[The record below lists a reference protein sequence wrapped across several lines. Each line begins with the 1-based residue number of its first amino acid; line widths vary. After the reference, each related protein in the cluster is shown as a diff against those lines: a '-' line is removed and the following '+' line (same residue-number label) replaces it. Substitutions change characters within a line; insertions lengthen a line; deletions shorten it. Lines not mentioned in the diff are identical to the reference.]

1 MPRPS
6 RDAACLDA
14 LMRSGGA
21 AEVAVLAA
29 ASSRSAVRACLAAG
43 HLVSIGG
50 GWVVSAGLGSR
61 LREPPRSPAWH
72 LLPEEW
78 SAQWPE
84 LLVARSAVAASRR
97 AALAGRCAALHRGW
111 AVLVDPASTELA
123 TPHGRKARNLPAVLG
138 PTTLVRRRLT
148 AEELAARVTSPVR
161 TVLDCA
167 ATLPF
172 REALAI
178 ADSALRA
185 GAVSHGERE
194 EAAARRHASRAAVL
208 CVVAAASGLA
218 ANPFES
224 ALRALLVGVEGASFT
239 PQLSVPTSMGPARVD
254 LGDGELRIA
263 VEADSYLFHGG
274 EQAFARDIRRYNA
287 LVAQDWAVLRVSFR
301 DLMTRPE
308 VVRDQVQSVV
318 WARLSRR

>member
-1 MPRPS
+1 M
-6 RDAACLDA
+6 C
-14 LMRSGGA
+14 
-21 AEVAVLAA
+21 
-29 ASSRSAVRACLAAG
+29 
-43 HLVSIGG
+43 
-50 GWVVSAGLGSR
+50 
-61 LREPPRSPAWH
+61 
-72 LLPEEW
+72 
-78 SAQWPE
+78 
-84 LLVARSAVAASRR
+84 RR
-97 AALAGRCAALHRGW
+97 
-111 AVLVDPASTELA
+111 
-123 TPHGRKARNLPAVLG
+123 
-138 PTTLVRRRLT
+138 
-148 AEELAARVTSPVR
+148 
-161 TVLDCA
+161 
-167 ATLPF
+167 
-172 REALAI
+172 
-178 ADSALRA
+178 
-185 GAVSHGERE
+185 
-194 EAAARRHASRAAVL
+194 
-208 CVVAAASGLA
+208 AASGLA